1 MSELALGID
10 IGGTY
15 TKFGYV
21 DKDGNILA
29 EGKLKTYGHA
39 GLADY
44 LKALNLELDIL
55 EKNLS
60 GYIIKGIGIGA
71 PNANYY
77 KGTIEHAPNLDWK
90 GIVPFVREF
99 RKFRNYPITITND
112 ANAAAIGEMIFGAAR
127 GMKHFIVITL
137 GTGLGSGIVVDGNLV
152 YGADGFAGELGHVI
166 AVEGGRM
173 CSSGKRGCLEA
184 YVSATG
190 ICRTA
195 FELMADSLSDSPL
208 RNYSFNE
215 LNSKIIYDAAKAG
228 DSIAIEAF
236 AYTGKI
242 LGRKLADFVA
252 ATSPEAIFIFGGLA
266 GAGDL
271 ILKPVR
277 ENFEKYLFNVYDK
290 NKIAIRLSGLGEK
303 SAAILGASALVWEKE
318 KNDMGGDSV
327 VLPHE
332 HKHKIESS

>member
-29 EGKLKTYGHA
+29 EGKLQTFGHA
-39 GLADY
+39 SLQAY
-44 LKALNLELDIL
+44 LQELNQKLDVLEQS
-55 EKNLS
+55 LS
-60 GYIIKGIGIGA
+60 GYTLKGIGIGA
-71 PNANYY
+71 PNANIY
-77 KGTIEHAPNLDWK
+77 KGTIEHAPNLEWK
-90 GIVPFVREF
+90 GIVPFVEEF
-99 RKFRNYPITITND
+99 KKFRDYPVTITND
-112 ANAAAIGEMIFGAAR
+112 ANAAAIGEMVFGAAR

-137 GTGLGSGIVVDGNLV
+137 GTGLGSGIVVDGKLV

-166 AVEGGRM
+166 AIEGGRM

-190 ICRTA
+190 ICRTV
-195 FELMADSLSDSPL
+195 FELLSDAIVDSPL
-208 RNYSFNE
+208 RDYSYRE
-215 LNSKIIYDAAKAG
+215 LTSKTIYEAAVRG
-228 DSIAIEAF
+228 DYIASQAF
-236 AYTGKI
+236 EYTGNI

-271 ILKPVR
+271 LLKPVR
-277 ENFEKYLFNVYDK
+277 KSFEKYLFNVY
-290 NKIAIRLSGLGEK
+290 NKDNIAIRLSGLGEK

-318 KNDMGGDSV
+318 KTDQKSKRQGSATSPVRIDQ
-327 VLPHE
+327 P
-332 HKHKIESS
+332 

>member
-29 EGKLKTYGHA
+29 EGKLKTFGHD
-39 GLADY
+39 GLRDY
-44 LKALNLELDIL
+44 LQALNNELDVL
-55 EKNLS
+55 EKNLTN
-60 GYIIKGIGIGA
+60 YKIKGIGIGA

-90 GIVPFVREF
+90 GVVPFVDEF
-99 RKFRNYPITITND
+99 KKFKNYPVTITND

-127 GMKHFIVITL
+127 GMRHFIVITL

-195 FELMADSLSDSPL
+195 FELMADSMLDSPL
-208 RNYSFNE
+208 RSYSYNE
-215 LNSKIIYDAAKAG
+215 INSKIIYEAAVAG
-228 DSIAIEAF
+228 DHIAAESF
-236 AYTGKI
+236 VYTGRI

-271 ILKPVR
+271 LLKPIR

-290 NKIAIRLSGLGEK
+290 ENIAIRLSGLGEK

-318 KNDMGGDSV
+318 KNQATG
-327 VLPHE
+327 
-332 HKHKIESS
+332 SSLFIPDAQNIQS